1 MVGRESDDRGTIYK
15 AFLVRIWQD
24 SPTSGWRASAQ
35 AVHSG
40 EIVRFASLPAL
51 MLFLRTQ
58 APSQA
63 SNSEPGQRGPGS
75 SQST

>member
-1 MVGRESDDRGTIYK
+1 MAGRENDDQGTIYK

-24 SPTSGWRASAQ
+24 SPTSPWRASAQ

-40 EIVRFASLPAL
+40 EIVRFASLSAL

-58 APSQA
+58 APLQIPD
-63 SNSEPGQRGPGS
+63 SEPGQTSRES
-75 SQST
+75 VLSA